1 MDRKGFIKQSGS
13 LLLLTSLNKLGMHQ
27 HQLTNPQNIAPQASK
42 SFCTTCGTQFPPG
55 QPLPDL
61 CPICNDDRQYIN
73 DKGQTYIT
81 PDELNKQYSVKISK
95 INEQLYTIKMIPD
108 FAIGQ
113 RAFLVISPG
122 GNVLWDCI
130 PLLNEAIIAFIKS
143 KGGLKAIAFSHP
155 HYYSNMNEWAAEFN
169 CPVFIHEDDKEWIQY
184 KSNYIQLWDGET
196 KPLWDN
202 ISIINIGG
210 HFPGSSVLYLPAQ
223 SAKGTLLSG
232 DTLYIAHSKRHV
244 AVMHSYPNQ
253 ILLTKKEFASVYK
266 KSAGIEFDTMRGAFE
281 GQELT
286 GNAKEI
292 FEASMKRYLNGYEL

>member
-13 LLLLTSLNKLGMHQ
+13 LLLLTSINKLGMHQ
-27 HQLTNPQNIAPQASK
+27 HSLANPPGATHPSGK
-42 SFCTTCGTQFPPG
+42 SICTTCGTQFPPS

-81 PDELNKQYSVKISK
+81 THELNKQYSVKISK
-95 INEQLYTIKMIPD
+95 KNEHLYSIKMTPD

-130 PLLNEAIIAFIKS
+130 PLLNEAIIAFINS

-169 CPVFIHEDDKEWIQY
+169 CPVFIHKADEEWIQD
-184 KSNYIQLWDGET
+184 KTNNIQLWDGNA

-202 ISIINIGG
+202 INIINIGG

-223 SAKGTLLSG
+223 SAKGTLLCG
-232 DTLYIAHSKRHV
+232 DTFYIAHSKRHV

-266 KSAGIEFDTMRGAFE
+266 KSEKLEFDALLGAFE
-281 GQELT
+281 GQEIIA
-286 GNAKEI
+286 NAKEV
-292 FEASMKRYLNGYEL
+292 FEASMKRYLKSYEI